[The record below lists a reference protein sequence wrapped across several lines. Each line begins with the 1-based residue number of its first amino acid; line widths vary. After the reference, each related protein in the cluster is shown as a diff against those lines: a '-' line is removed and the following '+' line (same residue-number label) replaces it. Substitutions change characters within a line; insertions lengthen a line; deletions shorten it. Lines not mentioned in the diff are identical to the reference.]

1 MRRYFWVAE
10 VSLGRFT
17 QIESEAIDVGGAID
31 AFKVQMTALLL
42 DQMATQ
48 GEAHIGADSALC
60 LVIIDPVGTNS
71 RSKREGTMKR
81 GSNA

>member
-31 AFKVQMTALLL
+31 AFKVQMTALLPGP
-42 DQMATQ
+42 D
-48 GEAHIGADSALC
+48 GDS
-60 LVIIDPVGTNS
+60 G
-71 RSKREGTMKR
+71 
-81 GSNA
+81 

>member
-1 MRRYFWVAE
+1 MRRYFWVAG

-17 QIESEAIDVGGAID
+17 QIESEAIDVGGSID

-48 GEAHIGADSALC
+48 GEAHIGADSARHCAEMRFKHTL
-60 LVIIDPVGTNS
+60 
-71 RSKREGTMKR
+71 EGCR
-81 GSNA
+81 